1 MELRMLNQ
9 TIQPPLSLHTIEYGH
24 DYNLEIELITN
35 SKYEIF
41 ASQTKS
47 TLSFTCPTGIR

>member
-1 MELRMLNQ
+1 MKLRMLNQ
-9 TIQPPLSLHTIEYGH
+9 TIQPPLSHHTIEYGH

-41 ASQTKS
+41 SLETKS
-47 TLSFTCPTGIR
+47 TLSFTCRTWVT